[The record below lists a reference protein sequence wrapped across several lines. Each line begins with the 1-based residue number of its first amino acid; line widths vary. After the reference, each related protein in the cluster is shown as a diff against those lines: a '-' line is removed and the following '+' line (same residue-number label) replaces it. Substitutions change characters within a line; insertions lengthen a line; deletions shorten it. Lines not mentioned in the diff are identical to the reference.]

1 MAQKFHHTLKTIQSA
16 QIDPQDRL
24 FAISLPWLP
33 LDPLLRSV
41 RENGIL
47 SPLHLQPATPG
58 RFRIIMGFR
67 RFEVARELGFQ
78 EIPCIVREEES
89 QLTLFV
95 QAVEDNLVTRPFHLL
110 EKAHLLLK
118 LRDEFGLSDQV
129 LMDEFMS
136 PLDIRVD
143 RFHLQQYLSLARL
156 PEPLQRAV
164 LDPLEPEVA
173 LKLSS
178 WKSEEQEFFQAL
190 ASKFRLGRNKQK
202 QLFGLLDELRD
213 STALTPSGPG
223 SRVSIPILWQQ
234 SGAAEIEEDERL
246 SLSDRFAKA
255 FEVLYRKRFP
265 RLSSYEQEY
274 EKLKSALKLPP
285 RIQFHAPRY
294 FEGEKIDVSFAFE
307 SSDELFETA
316 KKLEEISQSD
326 EVRKILEL
334 L

>member
-1 MAQKFHHTLKTIQSA
+1 MAQKLPHNLKTIQSG

-24 FAISLPWLP
+24 FAISLPWFSLEP
-33 LDPLLRSV
+33 LMRSV

-47 SPLHLQPATPG
+47 SPLHVQPAGAG
-58 RFRIIMGFR
+58 RFRIIIGFR
-67 RFEVARELGFQ
+67 RFEVARKLGFQ

-89 QLTLFV
+89 KFTLFV
-95 QAVEDNLVTRPFHLL
+95 QALEDNLVTRPLHLL

-129 LMDEFMS
+129 LMDDFMS
-136 PLDIRVD
+136 LLEIRTD

-164 LDPLEPEVA
+164 LDPLEPEIA

-178 WKSEEQEFFQAL
+178 WKSEEQEFFQTL
-190 ASKFRLGRNKQK
+190 ASKFRLGKNKQK
-202 QLFGLLDELRD
+202 QLFTLLDELRN
-213 STALTPSGPG
+213 SPAVTPSGSG
-223 SRVSIPILWQQ
+223 TRVSAPILWQQ
-234 SGAAEIEEDERL
+234 TGAAQIAEDERL

-255 FEVLYRKRFP
+255 FEALYRERFP
-265 RLSSYEQEY
+265 RLSSHEQEY

-294 FEGEKIDVSFAFE
+294 FEGEKIDVAFAFR

-316 KKLEEISQSD
+316 KKLEEIAQSD
-326 EVRKILEL
+326 EVRRILEL

>member
-1 MAQKFHHTLKTIQSA
+1 MAQKLNHNLKTIQSS
-16 QIDPQDRL
+16 QIDPQDRF

-33 LDPLLRSV
+33 LKPLMRSV
-41 RENGIL
+41 RERGIL
-47 SPLHLQPATPG
+47 SPLHVQPTAPG
-58 RFRIIMGFR
+58 RFRIIIGFR
-67 RFEVARELGFQ
+67 RFGVARELGFQ
-78 EIPCIVREEES
+78 DIPCIVREEAS
-89 QLTLFV
+89 KLTLFV
-95 QAVEDNLVTRPFHLL
+95 QALEDNLVTRPFHLL

-118 LRDEFGLSDQV
+118 LRDQFGLSDQV
-129 LMDEFMS
+129 LMDDFMS
-136 PLDIRVD
+136 LLDIRVD
-143 RFHLQQYLSLARL
+143 RFHLQHYLSLARL
-156 PEPLQRAV
+156 PEPIQRAV
-164 LDPLEPEVA
+164 LDPLVPEVA

-178 WKSEEQEFFQAL
+178 WKSEEQEFFQTL
-190 ASKFRLGRNKQK
+190 ASKFRLGRNKK
-202 QLFGLLDELRD
+202 KKLFALLDELRD
-213 STALTPSGPG
+213 STAVSPSGPG
-223 SRVSIPILWQQ
+223 NKVSALILWKQ

-294 FEGEKIDVSFAFE
+294 FEGEKIDVSFAFQ